1 MRMRIL
7 LAFLIVLSLATLATA
22 QTKISGT
29 VQCAKPDAHY
39 AVEVGDR
46 PNHSFMIEQ
55 FKCTWTKPMEI
66 EGVQNKE
73 GMGTDFH
80 EISGN
85 SSRFRGI
92 YMDTMAN
99 GDKAQ
104 YRYEGTATLK
114 DGVPQSAEDK
124 WKFVSGSGKLK
135 AIKSHGTCKGAAGAD
150 GSVTWECVGEYEVTK

>member
-1 MRMRIL
+1 MRIKIF
-7 LAFLIVLSLATLATA
+7 FLPFVVLSVVTLATA

-29 VQCAKPDAHY
+29 VQCAKPEQQNAIP
-39 AVEVGDR
+39 VGDR
-46 PNHSFMIEQ
+46 PNHSFLIEQ

-80 EISGN
+80 EVSGN
-85 SSRFRGI
+85 NSRFHG
-92 YMDTMAN
+92 YFVDTMAN

-124 WKFVSGSGKLK
+124 WKSIQGSGKLK
-135 AIKSHGTCKGAAGAD
+135 GIKSHGTCKGAAGAD
-150 GSVTWECVGEYEVTK
+150 GSMTWVCEGEYELSK